1 MRIRYKCDIKY
12 VTKQGSSSWN
22 YESDHCFFC
31 RALKSGNNKTN
42 PTEKQ
47 EHYKNNNKNRPMAK
61 RIVHI
66 KPSITF
72 YDSGHD
78 YRKEERDGDKE

>member
-1 MRIRYKCDIKY
+1 
-12 VTKQGSSSWN
+12 
-22 YESDHCFFC
+22 
-31 RALKSGNNKTN
+31 LKSGNNKTN

>member
-1 MRIRYKCDIKY
+1 MLLNR
-12 VTKQGSSSWN
+12 VPVPGTMNQTTV
-22 YESDHCFFC
+22 FFC

-78 YRKEERDGDKE
+78 YRKAERDGDKE